1 MPPKRKTQVD
11 VEEPYPYEFFGPPG
25 ALAVSLGLPL
35 VCYVLAFSCNGV
47 SGCPAP
53 ALLHP
58 STLTLE
64 TLKQQVAWPGV
75 SGLLNT
81 KTVFATLGYYLLNL
95 TLYALLPASEVD
107 GTELVSGGRLKY
119 RFNAFSSSIFI
130 MVILAAGTVV
140 EGAEFPVWT
149 FISENYIQLLTTNV
163 LISFFLAVY
172 VYVASFSVRT
182 PNKDMRELAEAG
194 HSGNIIYDWFK
205 GRELN
210 PRITLPL
217 FGEVDI
223 KTFMELRPGLLGWV
237 ILDCAFIA
245 QQYRTFGYVTDSILF
260 VTFAQA
266 LYVFDSFYMEPAI
279 LTTMDITTDGF
290 GFMLSFGDL
299 AWLPFTYSVQTR
311 YLAHYPLELGLW
323 LVPILAVQGL
333 GYVMF
338 RSVNNEKNR
347 FRTNPKDPKI
357 SHLKYI
363 QTEVGSKLLITGWW
377 GRARHINYLADWF
390 MSWAFVLPTG
400 IAGYVVKSA
409 FKEPITAT
417 QSTAIFDRQV
427 TGRYRVQAEAEG
439 WGMLISY
446 FFILYFAV
454 LLIHRE
460 RRDDEKCRRKYGK
473 DWEKYCKIVPYR
485 IVPGIY

>member
-1 MPPKRKTQVD
+1 
-11 VEEPYPYEFFGPPG
+11 
-25 ALAVSLGLPL
+25 
-35 VCYVLAFSCNGV
+35 
-47 SGCPAP
+47 
-53 ALLHP
+53 
-58 STLTLE
+58 
-64 TLKQQVAWPGV
+64 
-75 SGLLNT
+75 
-81 KTVFATLGYYLLNL
+81 
-95 TLYALLPASEVD
+95 
-107 GTELVSGGRLKY
+107 
-119 RFNAFSSSIFI
+119 
-130 MVILAAGTVV
+130 MVVLAAGTVV
-140 EGAEFPVWT
+140 EGANFPVWT

-172 VYVASFSVRT
+172 VYVASFSVRM
-182 PNKDMRELAEAG
+182 PNKDKRELAEAG

-210 PRITLPL
+210 PRVTIPL
-217 FGEVDI
+217 VGEVDI
-223 KTFMELRPGLLGWV
+223 KAFMELRPGLLGWI

-245 QQYRTFGYVTDSILF
+245 QQYRTFGHVTDSILF

-311 YLAHYPLELGLW
+311 YLANYPLELGWW
-323 LVPILAVQGL
+323 LAAVLVVQGL
-333 GYVMF
+333 GYILF
-338 RSVNNEKNR
+338 RTVNNEKNR
-347 FRTNPKDPKI
+347 FRTNPKDPKV
-357 SHLKYI
+357 SHLKFI
-363 QTEVGSKLLITGWW
+363 QTEVGSKLLISGWW

-400 IAGYVVKSA
+400 IAGFVVKNA
-409 FKEPITAT
+409 VTEPITAT
-417 QSTAIFDRQV
+417 QSEAIFDHQSI
-427 TGRYRVQAEAEG
+427 TRYVAPAEAKG
-439 WGMLISY
+439 WGMLITY
-446 FFILYFAV
+446 FFILYFAI

-473 DWEKYCKIVPYR
+473 DWEKYCEIVPYR